1 MGLFVGVVRVNLF
14 IPHSRS
20 LKDKR
25 SVLHGL
31 KDRLKNLNVAVAEVE
46 GQDLWQRAVVGVALV
61 GAEAGRLEDQVQQ
74 IRSVIER
81 EDRAQVAA
89 FDWDVSPA
97 PW

>member
-1 MGLFVGVVRVNLF
+1 MALFVGVVRADLF

-25 SVLHGL
+25 AVLHSL
-31 KDRLKNLNVAVAEVE
+31 KDRLKNLNVAVAEVD
-46 GQDLWQRAVVGVALV
+46 GQDLWQRAVLAVALV
-61 GAEAGRLEDQVQQ
+61 GSEPGRLEDQVQQ
-74 IRSVIER
+74 VRSIIDR
-81 EDRAQVAA
+81 EYRAQVAS